1 MKTKK
6 HVLDLRVVSC
16 RLLNERYA
24 LLRLT
29 DPVAPLPPMLPGQFA
44 QLRVDGSPGTF
55 LRRPISIHYV
65 DSEANEVSFLV
76 QIVGEG
82 TRWLSTLREGN
93 TLNAILPLG
102 NGFSLPCESGERPL
116 LVGGG
121 AGVAPLLFL
130 GSRLREMGLEP
141 VCLLGAR
148 SAGDLPV
155 LPVFEKLGTVSVTTE
170 DGSLGERG
178 FVTQHSILSAE
189 GQPFSRIYCCGP
201 KPMMVAVARY
211 ARGRGIPC
219 EVSLE
224 NKMACGLG
232 ACLCC
237 VEDTKRGNVCVCTE
251 GPVFNIDELKW
262 QI

>member
-6 HVLDLRVVSC
+6 HVIDLRVVSC
-16 RLLNERYA
+16 RLLNGRYA

-29 DPVAPLPPMLPGQFA
+29 DPAAPLPPMLPGQFA
-44 QLRVDGSPGTF
+44 QLRIDGSPGTF

-65 DSEANEVSFLV
+65 DSEANEISFLV
-76 QIVGEG
+76 RIVGKG
-82 TRWLSTLREGN
+82 SRWLSTLREGD
-93 TLNAILPLG
+93 TLKAVFPLG
-102 NGFSLPCESGERPL
+102 GGFSLPCEPGGRSL

-130 GSRLREMGLEP
+130 GSRLRELGIEP
-141 VCLLGAR
+141 VFLLGAR
-148 SAGDLPV
+148 SAGDLPE
-155 LPVFEKLGTVSVTTE
+155 LPVFERFGTVSVTTE

-178 FVTQHSILSAE
+178 LVTQHSVLSAG
-189 GQPFSRIYCCGP
+189 GQPFGRVYCCGP

-211 ARGRGIPC
+211 ARGRGVPC

-224 NKMACGLG
+224 NMMACGLG

-237 VEDTKRGNVCVCTE
+237 VEDTRRGNVCVCTE

-262 QI
+262 QT